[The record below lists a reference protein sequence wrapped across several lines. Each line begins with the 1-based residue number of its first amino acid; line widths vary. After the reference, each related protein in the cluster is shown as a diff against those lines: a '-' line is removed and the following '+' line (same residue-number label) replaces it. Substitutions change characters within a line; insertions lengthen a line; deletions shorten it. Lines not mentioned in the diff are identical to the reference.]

1 MCFLFFWFNLSV
13 LWARGWFLTLLNGR
27 PEMSS
32 RHSSSVGPTGITGW
46 LFGGSQ
52 KIVANHIADGSEG
65 DDGPQMDV
73 EVHQRPH
80 GDHSRSVSSY
90 DMGSAPPSASLLSSY
105 SGTLLSPA
113 FATLCYLNSIL
124 PEFSRKRWGDIVLFS
139 CWQHRYRWRIFCP

>member
-1 MCFLFFWFNLSV
+1 
-13 LWARGWFLTLLNGR
+13 
-27 PEMSS
+27 MSS

-73 EVHQRPH
+73 EVHQRPQ
-80 GDHSRSVSSY
+80 GSVSSY
-90 DMGSAPPSASLLSSY
+90 DMGGAPPSASLLSSY

-113 FATLCYLNSIL
+113 FATLCCLNSSWI
-124 PEFSRKRWGDIVLFS
+124 
-139 CWQHRYRWRIFCP
+139 Q